1 MSVLHDRVGLVTGG
15 SRGIGKAIA
24 KALAGQGAKV
34 AICSRD
40 GEAVRVAADEISPG
54 GGRVLAIRA
63 DVTNKTDVRAMVR
76 DVVARW
82 GQIHIL
88 VNNAGINARIPIDS
102 DDDARWL
109 EVLNVNVVGAYH
121 VTREVLRH
129 MPYHAQPDDRVPGG
143 RIINI
148 SSVLGRFGAP
158 AYTAYCTA
166 KHGIIGFTRALALEV
181 VGRGITVN
189 AICPGWVETDM
200 AALGMRETGAATG
213 ITPEEFRKQ
222 ALAAVPIQ
230 RILDPREIAD
240 LVVYLASDASAGM
253 TGQAINIC
261 GGQVMS

>member
-1 MSVLHDRVGLVTGG
+1 MSLLQDRVALVTGG

-24 KALAGQGAKV
+24 KALAERGAKV

-40 GEAVRVAADEISPG
+40 GEAARRAVDEISPG

-63 DVTNKTDVRAMVR
+63 DVAEKADARALVR

-102 DDDARWL
+102 DDDAGWL
-109 EVLNVNVVGAYH
+109 RVLTVNVVGAYY

-129 MPYHAQPDDRVPGG
+129 MPRHDGG

-148 SSVLGRFGAP
+148 SSVLGRFGVP

-166 KHGIIGFTRALALEV
+166 KHGILGFTRALALEV
-181 VGRGITVN
+181 VDRGITVN

-200 AALGMRETGAATG
+200 AALGMQQTAEALSLR
-213 ITPEEFRKQ
+213 PDEFRKQ

-230 RILDPREIAD
+230 RMLEPREIAD
-240 LVVYLASDASAGM
+240 LAVYLASDASAGM
-253 TGQAINIC
+253 TGQAINLC

>member
-1 MSVLHDRVGLVTGG
+1 MSLLQDRVALVTGG

-24 KALAGQGAKV
+24 AALATQGANV

-40 GEAVRVAADEISPG
+40 GEAARKAAEEISPG

-63 DVTNKTDVRAMVR
+63 DIAEKAEARILVR

-102 DDDARWL
+102 EDDARWL
-109 EVLNVNVVGAYH
+109 QVLSVNVVGAYY
-121 VTREVLRH
+121 VTREVLRY
-129 MPYHAQPDDRVPGG
+129 MPNHNGG

-148 SSVLGRFGAP
+148 SSVLGRLGVP

-181 VGRGITVN
+181 VSRGITVN

-200 AALGMRETGAATG
+200 AALGMRQTAEAMGMSQ
-213 ITPEEFRKQ
+213 EEFRQQ
-222 ALAAVPIQ
+222 ALSAVPIQ
-230 RILDPREIAD
+230 RMLEPKEIAD
-240 LVVYLASDASAGM
+240 LAVYLASDASAGM
-253 TGQAINIC
+253 TGQTINLC

>member
-1 MSVLHDRVGLVTGG
+1 MSLLQDRVALVTGG

-24 KALAGQGAKV
+24 AALATQGAKV

-40 GEAVRVAADEISPG
+40 GEAARKAADEISPG

-63 DVTNKTDVRAMVR
+63 DIAEKAEARTLVR

-102 DDDARWL
+102 EDDARWL
-109 EVLNVNVVGAYH
+109 QVLTVNVVGAYY
-121 VTREVLRH
+121 VTREVLRY
-129 MPYHAQPDDRVPGG
+129 MPNHNGG

-148 SSVLGRFGAP
+148 SSVLGRLGVP

-200 AALGMRETGAATG
+200 AALGMRQTAEAMGMSQ
-213 ITPEEFRKQ
+213 EEFRQQ

-230 RILDPREIAD
+230 RMLEPKEIAD
-240 LVVYLASDASAGM
+240 LAVYLASDASAGM
-253 TGQAINIC
+253 TGQTINLC

>member
-1 MSVLHDRVGLVTGG
+1 MSWLQDRVALVTGG

-24 KALAGQGAKV
+24 RALAAHGAKV

-40 GEAVRVAADEISPG
+40 AEAVRKAADEISPG
-54 GGRVLAIRA
+54 GGRVLGFRA
-63 DVTNKTDVRAMVR
+63 NVVEKTEVRGLVR
-76 DVVARW
+76 DIVTRW

-102 DDDARWL
+102 DDDGRWL
-109 EVLNVNVVGAYH
+109 EILSVNVLGVYY

-129 MPYHAQPDDRVPGG
+129 MPNHGGG

-148 SSVLGRFGAP
+148 SSVLGRFGVP

-200 AALGMRETGAATG
+200 AALGMRETAAALG
-213 ITPEEFRKQ
+213 MSAEQFRQQ
-222 ALAAVPIQ
+222 ALDSVPIQ
-230 RILDPREIAD
+230 RILEPKEIAD
-240 LVVYLASDASAGM
+240 LAVYLASDASAGM
-253 TGQAINIC
+253 TGQTINLC

>member
-1 MSVLHDRVGLVTGG
+1 MSLLQDRVALVTGG

-24 KALAGQGAKV
+24 AALATQGAKV

-40 GEAVRVAADEISPG
+40 GEAARKAADEISPG

-63 DVTNKTDVRAMVR
+63 DVAEKADARTLVR

-102 DDDARWL
+102 DDDAGWL
-109 EVLNVNVVGAYH
+109 QVLTVNVVGAYY
-121 VTREVLRH
+121 VAREVLRY
-129 MPYHAQPDDRVPGG
+129 MPNHNGG

-148 SSVLGRFGAP
+148 SSVLGRFGVP

-200 AALGMRETGAATG
+200 AVFGMRQTAEAIGMSQ
-213 ITPEEFRKQ
+213 EEFRRQ

-230 RILDPREIAD
+230 RMLEPREIAD
-240 LVVYLASDASAGM
+240 LAVYLASDVSAGM
-253 TGQAINIC
+253 TGQTINLC

>member
-1 MSVLHDRVGLVTGG
+1 MSLLQDRVALVTGG

-24 KALAGQGAKV
+24 GALATQGARV

-40 GEAVRVAADEISPG
+40 GEAARKAADEISPA

-63 DVTNKTDVRAMVR
+63 DVAEKADARTLVR
-76 DVVARW
+76 DIVARW

-88 VNNAGINARIPIDS
+88 VNNAGINARLPVDS
-102 DDDARWL
+102 DEDARWL
-109 EVLNVNVVGAYH
+109 QVLAVNVVGTYQ
-121 VTREVLRH
+121 VTREVLH
-129 MPYHAQPDDRVPGG
+129 YMPNHNGG

-148 SSVLGRFGAP
+148 SSVLGRFGVP

-200 AALGMRETGAATG
+200 AALGMRQTAEALSMS
-213 ITPEEFRKQ
+213 PEEFRKQ
-222 ALAAVPIQ
+222 ALAMVPIQ
-230 RILDPREIAD
+230 RMLEPKEIAD
-240 LVVYLASDASAGM
+240 LAVYLASDAAAGM
-253 TGQAINIC
+253 TGQAINLC

>member
-1 MSVLHDRVGLVTGG
+1 MSLLQDRVALVTGG
-15 SRGIGKAIA
+15 SRGIGKTIA
-24 KALAGQGAKV
+24 RALATQGAKV

-40 GEAVRVAADEISPG
+40 GEAARKAADEISPG

-63 DVTNKTDVRAMVR
+63 DVVEKADARALVR
-76 DVVARW
+76 DIVARW
-82 GQIHIL
+82 GQIHVL

-109 EVLNVNVVGAYH
+109 QVLNVNVLGTYY
-121 VTREVLRH
+121 VTREVLRY
-129 MPYHAQPDDRVPGG
+129 MPNHNGG

-148 SSVLGRFGAP
+148 SSVLGRLGVP

-200 AALGMRETGAATG
+200 AALGMRQTAEAMGMSQ
-213 ITPEEFRKQ
+213 EEFRKQ

-230 RILDPREIAD
+230 RMLEPKEIAD
-240 LVVYLASDASAGM
+240 LAVYLASDASAGM
-253 TGQAINIC
+253 TGQAINLC

>member
-1 MSVLHDRVGLVTGG
+1 MSLLQDRVALVTGG

-24 KALAGQGAKV
+24 RALAEQGAKV

-40 GEAVRVAADEISPG
+40 AEAVRQAADEISPG
-54 GGRVLAIRA
+54 GGRILAFQA
-63 DVTNKTDVRAMVR
+63 DVAEQADVRTLVR
-76 DVVARW
+76 GIVSRW

-88 VNNAGINARIPIDS
+88 VNNAGINARIPIDAE
-102 DDDARWL
+102 DEARWIQIL
-109 EVLNVNVVGAYH
+109 TVNVVGAYY
-121 VTREVLRH
+121 VTREVVRY
-129 MPYHAQPDDRVPGG
+129 MPNHDGG

-148 SSVLGRFGAP
+148 SSVLGRFGVP

-200 AALGMRETGAATG
+200 AHLGMQETAAALGMST
-213 ITPEEFRKQ
+213 EEFRKQ
-222 ALAAVPIQ
+222 ALAMVPIQ
-230 RILDPREIAD
+230 RILDPKEVAD
-240 LVVYLASDASAGM
+240 LAVYLASDASAAM
-253 TGQAINIC
+253 TGQTINLC

>member
-1 MSVLHDRVGLVTGG
+1 MSLLQDRVALVTGG

-24 KALAGQGAKV
+24 AALATQGANV

-40 GEAVRVAADEISPG
+40 GEAARKAAEEISPG

-63 DVTNKTDVRAMVR
+63 DIAEKAEARTLVR

-102 DDDARWL
+102 EDDARWL
-109 EVLNVNVVGAYH
+109 QVLSVNVVGAYY
-121 VTREVLRH
+121 VTREVLRY
-129 MPYHAQPDDRVPGG
+129 MPNHNGG

-148 SSVLGRFGAP
+148 SSVLGRLGVP

-200 AALGMRETGAATG
+200 AALGMRQTAEAMGMSQ
-213 ITPEEFRKQ
+213 EEFRQQ
-222 ALAAVPIQ
+222 ALSAVPIQ
-230 RILDPREIAD
+230 RMLEPKEIAD
-240 LVVYLASDASAGM
+240 LAVYLASDASAGM
-253 TGQAINIC
+253 TGQTINLC

>member
-1 MSVLHDRVGLVTGG
+1 MSLLRDRVALVTGG

-24 KALAGQGAKV
+24 AALAAQGAKV

-40 GEAVRVAADEISPG
+40 AEAARKAADEISPG

-63 DVTNKTDVRAMVR
+63 DVTEKADARALVRAI
-76 DVVARW
+76 VARW
-82 GQIHIL
+82 GQIRIL

-109 EVLNVNVVGAYH
+109 QVLTVNVVGAYY
-121 VTREVLRH
+121 VSREVLRN
-129 MPYHAQPDDRVPGG
+129 MPNHNGG
-143 RIINI
+143 RIINM
-148 SSVLGRFGAP
+148 SSVLGRFGVP

-181 VGRGITVN
+181 AGRGITVN

-200 AALGMRETGAATG
+200 AALGMRQTAEALSMS
-213 ITPEEFRKQ
+213 PEEFRKQ

-230 RILDPREIAD
+230 RMLEPKEIAD
-240 LVVYLASDASAGM
+240 LAVYLASDASAGM
-253 TGQAINIC
+253 TGQTINLC

>member
-1 MSVLHDRVGLVTGG
+1 MGVLEDRVALVTGG

-24 KALAGQGAKV
+24 AALAGQGAKV

-40 GEAVRVAADEISPG
+40 GEAARRAADEISPG

-63 DVTNKTDVRAMVR
+63 DVAEKAEVRTMVR

-88 VNNAGINARIPIDS
+88 VNNAGINARIPMDS

-109 EVLNVNVVGAYH
+109 AVLTVNVVGTYY

-129 MPYHAQPDDRVPGG
+129 MPHHNGG
-143 RIINI
+143 RIINV
-148 SSVLGRFGAP
+148 SSVLGRFGVP

-166 KHGIIGFTRALALEV
+166 KHGILGFTRALALEV
-181 VGRGITVN
+181 VDRGITVN

-200 AALGMRETGAATG
+200 AALGMRQTAEAMGLH
-213 ITPEEFRKQ
+213 PEAFRKQ

-230 RILDPREIAD
+230 RMLEPKEIAD
-240 LVVYLASDASAGM
+240 LTVYLASDASAGM
-253 TGQAINIC
+253 TGQAINLC